1 MELAAAIRI
10 GDTGGMV
17 FIQRQVL
24 RVTIDSGAGTENH
37 GAYIAGVHG
46 LQQADGALHVVGVVV
61 DRLLDGLANSL
72 EASKMHDGI
81 DSMVAHG
88 ADHGVS
94 VANVCLYKGH
104 TIAQDAL
111 QTIQYGHLAVGEVVQ
126 QNDLMVGFYQR
137 NGGMATNVAGSS
149 SEQDFHRVFLLVRL
163 MDCQECAVS
172 LTTIRRVLR
181 AIR

>member
-1 MELAAAIRI
+1 MELAAAI
-10 GDTGGMV
+10 GVGGSGGVV

-24 RVTIDSGAGTENH
+24 RITINGSTGTEDH

-81 DSMVAHG
+81 DSMVTHG
-88 ADHGVS
+88 ADHGVGVS
-94 VANVCLYKGH
+94 DVCLYKGH
-104 TIAQDAL
+104 TMAEDAL
-111 QTIQYGHLAVGEVVQ
+111 QAIQYGHLAVGEVVQ
-126 QNDLMVGFYQR
+126 QNDLMAGFYQR
-137 NGGMATNVAGSS
+137 NSGMATNVAGSS
-149 SEQDFHRVFLLVRL
+149 GEQDFHRVFLLVRL
-163 MDCQECAVS
+163 MNSQECAVR

-181 AIR
+181 ATR